1 MCFLVFKEDEFGSD
15 CPLILLDWNA
25 WVFNVFFVV
34 LLTLE
39 SVLSLS
45 CIHCTVGTCF
55 IFDLAESRC
64 CYNHSYLSRAQNQ
77 DKSGAQWLWN
87 VSFANCVG
95 PHFCNMSTISWW
107 RNDDMY
113 PTMTESLNWW
123 SCWFTNCPIVN
134 LLRNGLI
141 RRSCYPTASFMCNP
155 LLYVKM
161 QLPYIG
167 EA

>member
-25 WVFNVFFVV
+25 WVSNVFFVV

-95 PHFCNMSTISWW
+95 PHFCNMSTISWC

-113 PTMTESLNWW
+113 PTMTESEL
-123 SCWFTNCPIVN
+123 VK
-134 LLRNGLI
+134 LLIYQLSHLLICCGNGLI

-155 LLYVKM
+155 
-161 QLPYIG
+161 
-167 EA
+167 